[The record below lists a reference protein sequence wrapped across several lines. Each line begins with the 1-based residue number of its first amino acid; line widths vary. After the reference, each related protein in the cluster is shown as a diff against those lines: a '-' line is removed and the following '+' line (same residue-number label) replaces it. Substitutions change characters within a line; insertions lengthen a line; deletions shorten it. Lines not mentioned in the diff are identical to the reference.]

1 MANPRLPD
9 ITEAE
14 QNLLYEK
21 LNAYNRNR
29 TSYKEAGCYLIV
41 LPREGHPDYSL
52 WFYTPFL
59 ERRNILFIEDLKP
72 DIVSSLRIATSVLW
86 YVNRQVLVTQYNE
99 KRMSHNGDDL
109 VSFGKYRGHFLYEVL
124 RIDPSYVN
132 WIAFKFTARI
142 PKQERFVKMAQAY
155 NTIYL
160 DKMSGKR
167 RRTQPLSR
175 YLGVKGEKLTNLTL
189 KVLRVRL
196 EDDPYKTELS
206 GTTPLFYVRQR
217 LTAVDANG
225 NLVNLAFSSSTPSLV
240 SGRLPSLEHAF
251 QPGEVLHIASARIS
265 GTYENRGI
273 CYTRLNYIKFNKG
286 SLNNRE
292 T

>member
-86 YVNRQVLVTQYNE
+86 YVNRQVL
-99 KRMSHNGDDL
+99 HP
-109 VSFGKYRGHFLYEVL
+109 
-124 RIDPSYVN
+124 I
-132 WIAFKFTARI
+132 
-142 PKQERFVKMAQAY
+142 
-155 NTIYL
+155 
-160 DKMSGKR
+160 
-167 RRTQPLSR
+167 
-175 YLGVKGEKLTNLTL
+175 
-189 KVLRVRL
+189 
-196 EDDPYKTELS
+196 
-206 GTTPLFYVRQR
+206 
-217 LTAVDANG
+217 
-225 NLVNLAFSSSTPSLV
+225 
-240 SGRLPSLEHAF
+240 
-251 QPGEVLHIASARIS
+251 
-265 GTYENRGI
+265 
-273 CYTRLNYIKFNKG
+273 
-286 SLNNRE
+286 
-292 T
+292 